1 MEAIRVKSREKIQ
14 HQLDAMH
21 DLQGIVKMM
30 KTLAGANIR
39 QYEHASRTLENYY
52 SSIELG
58 LRLVGSELENIPAN
72 PAVGSNLMP
81 TGIII
86 FGTDHGLCGHIN
98 EHLVELALETKNPR
112 VLTVGVRT
120 ANALAEAGIDSDKVF
135 PAPAS
140 LGKTSDLI
148 QQLLP
153 GIDHWQNQQQLMPVD
168 ILFNHYLPDG
178 AYHPVRQALLPV
190 DTGRFRQAPGN
201 TWPSHKLP
209 GHSIAAPL
217 LFGELLQQYFFI
229 SLFSACVESQTS
241 EHSTRLRTM
250 LNAEENIKNRIEEI
264 TAEFRRV
271 RQAEITSELME
282 VLAGFEASLQ
292 HETPGRDKDNNQ
304 QQAEHFHT

>member
-1 MEAIRVKSREKIQ
+1 MKSREKIQ

-39 QYEHASRTLENYY
+39 QYEHAARTLENYY

-58 LRLVGSELENIPAN
+58 LRVVGSELENVPVN
-72 PAVGSNLMP
+72 PGSGSNLMP

-112 VLTVGVRT
+112 VLTVGERT
-120 ANALAEAGIDSDKVF
+120 ANVLTEAGIESDKVF

-140 LGKTSDLI
+140 PGKTSDLI
-148 QQLLP
+148 QQLLL
-153 GIDHWQNQQQLMPVD
+153 GIDHWQNQQQFMPVD
-168 ILFNHYLPDG
+168 IVFNHYLPDG
-178 AYHPVRQALLPV
+178 AYHTVRQALLPV
-190 DTGRFRQAPGN
+190 DTGRFRKPLGN
-201 TWPSHKLP
+201 TWPSHNLP
-209 GHSIAAPL
+209 GHSIAAPI

-229 SLFSACVESQTS
+229 SLFSACVDSQTS

-292 HETPGRDKDNNQ
+292 HRTPGQDKDVNQ
-304 QQAEHFHT
+304 QQAEHLHT